1 MDAKST
7 DHTSLDEIEVG
18 PPMPPPEHA
27 EDDQETAA
35 ADVGPAPPKPKRR
48 KVLEFEAQYLQ
59 ALPLSDMY
67 EKSYMHRDTVTQ
79 VAVAHNTDFFITGSI
94 DGHIK
99 FWKKQQ
105 DGIIEFAKHYK
116 AHLGPVMGLT
126 VSNDGTLCASISTDN
141 SVKVFD
147 VASFDMI
154 AMLRLTFIPSTV
166 EWCFARGAATASVAK
181 LAIADS
187 AAPVVHIF
195 DARSGSND
203 AIGQVKVHS
212 APVICMRFN
221 EPADAVISS
230 DEKGFI
236 EYWSAGNKP
245 PSSSSLSNN
254 NNNNNNKNNNNSTMG
269 GQPESVKFETKLDT
283 DLYCLAKAKTTAMSL
298 DVSKDGTKFVLFG
311 ADRRIRILRYTTG
324 KLIKTYDESL
334 EASRELQKSGPE
346 GLRLDPIDFGRRVA
360 MEKQLVKEVPHGGGG
375 VGVGV
380 GANDSDAAAALSYAK
395 PNAVFD
401 ESGNFILYPTM
412 LGIKVVNLANNKV
425 VKVVGLVEDSE
436 RFLKIALYQG
446 TPAKSSAS
454 AAAASISST
463 AQKALPSP
471 DPTIVACAAGKQ
483 RFYLFTKREPEAD
496 GEGGETGRD
505 VFNERPSGED
515 REKGTGGGVEGGV
528 GRGGGG
534 GGGGLPPGP
543 DLPRGAIIHTNKGD
557 IWLKLFPD
565 ECPRTVENFT
575 THAKHGYYDNVI
587 FHRVIKGFMIQTG
600 DPLGDGTGGESI
612 WGGEFEDEIS
622 RNLRH
627 DRPYTLSMANAGPGT
642 NGSQFFV
649 TTVPTPWLDNK
660 HTVFGRVVKGMD
672 VVAAIEKVKVHAKTD
687 RPLDDVR
694 ILNIEARQSVEG

>member
-1 MDAKST
+1 MDAKGT
-7 DHTSLDEIEVG
+7 EHTSLDEIEVG
-18 PPMPPPEHA
+18 TPMSPPEHA

-35 ADVGPAPPKPKRR
+35 ADVGPARPKPKRR

-116 AHLGPVMGLT
+116 AHLGPVMGLA
-126 VSNDGTLCASISTDN
+126 VSSDGTLCASISTDN

-154 AMLRLTFIPSTV
+154 AMLRLSFVPNAV
-166 EWCFARGAATASVAK
+166 EWCFARGAAAASVAK

-187 AAPVVHIF
+187 SSPVVHIF

-203 AIGQVKVHS
+203 CIGQVKVHT

-245 PSSSSLSNN
+245 PSSLSNN
-254 NNNNNNKNNNNSTMG
+254 DNDNNNNNSTVG
-269 GQPESVKFETKLDT
+269 GQPESVKFESKLDT
-283 DLYCLAKAKTTAMSL
+283 DLFCLAKAKTTAMSL

-334 EASRELQKSGPE
+334 EASQELQKSGPE

-360 MEKQLVKEVPHGGGG
+360 MEKQLVKEIPHRGDGGGNG
-375 VGVGV
+375 
-380 GANDSDAAAALSYAK
+380 NNDAAAVSHAK

-412 LGIKVVNLANNKV
+412 LGIKVVNLASNNV
-425 VKVVGLVEDSE
+425 VKVVGQVEDSE

-454 AAAASISST
+454 AAAASISA

-483 RFYLFTKREPEAD
+483 RFYLFTKREPEGD
-496 GEGGETGRD
+496 GDGGETGSGRD

-515 REKGTGGGVEGGV
+515 REKSTGGGGVGV

-534 GGGGLPPGP
+534 GGGLALGP
-543 DLPRGAIIHTNKGD
+543 DFPRGAIIHTNKGD

-575 THAKHGYYDNVI
+575 THAKNGYYDNVI

-627 DRPYTLSMANAGPGT
+627 DRPFTLSMANAGPGT
-642 NGSQFFV
+642 NGSQFFI

-672 VVAAIEKVKVHAKTD
+672 VVAAIEKVKVHAQTD